1 MAQSLHY
8 QVFGKIAE
16 YYQVLRLIKL
26 SFLKDSLK
34 DTLSKTT
41 SVFSVLA
48 FTTCLLVLFFQNSVH
63 AQNSA
68 HTKNFTHTQQ
78 NKNSYT
84 DPTANDLRLAN
95 RAVSECPIL
104 ESIIDDNKSK
114 SDILASEAFVELQKT
129 QDGKLLID
137 NEACRESI
145 LEFVKSLCSS
155 NSPTNNLYCER
166 LGIQKSVVAD
176 TYKTFGQSAIDEL
189 GIDLAE
195 DIDFEL
201 NQNQNQPQQEQSRI
215 KFLAAGALFYLSPV
229 KKLRF
234 IPTAAR
240 GLANRVK
247 PVLNGALLVLA
258 TLGLSSCGDAAMTTG
273 PELVPSS
280 IEQVQA
286 QQNQQASCSPDDFI
300 LKNFNQT
307 KCIKI
312 PKATIT
318 YIDNEGNELSKV
330 DTIQDHS
337 IKIQF
342 DAQIGYVN
350 STTKSWR
357 NLNNLAQ
364 DTLQDM
370 FEIKLGSNGDN
381 LLSDVGNYSITV
393 DTDSQSNSYVIFD
406 PQIVYSAGTYTV
418 VIKNYA
424 TELDAPAILKSDNK
438 NAYLA
443 RVRREF
449 FFSAVQTACARNE
462 PGYFSLAKQNGTT
475 ACIRLPEVNYSVTT
489 DAQDDSKKSIRVEFD
504 SRVVFTDGSTW
515 NGLNDLYA
523 LKILDIRKA
532 GGGDLTLYNGS
543 INREHVSVT
552 QTDDSTIIDIEP
564 PTEGYEPG
572 HYTVR
577 VLNYATRQDVSDVI
591 GSTNKR
597 DYFNVI
603 DQQTSFMVGTACSRN
618 EAGYLQLG
626 NTDNADRCI
635 KLPEVTTTFT
645 PKYGQESTYFNG
657 NAETVIK
664 FKIDSEIMFLNDRG
678 ESQDLTKSNFLDMLM
693 IVPSS
698 GGSDLAREGGS
709 INQDRVRISKANNQT
724 VITIKPP
731 ASIGG
736 EFYPN
741 DSYFVSFKN
750 YVDKEDVDTIVQ
762 SGDLD
767 SYLAVAKK
775 EFRFNVSNT
784 ACASGAEG
792 YFLLNNSDGSSECIQ
807 LPKVSYTFTPSGG
820 SESNSPNGD
829 PTSVIK
835 VKVRSSDRLM
845 FLDAQG
851 ESQELT
857 KDRLLDML
865 YIAQSSGSDLARA
878 GGVIGRDQISVENT
892 GGLTITIEPPNS
904 STYSAGDYTVRFGNY
919 AKRDDVDKIISSDS
933 LQSYLERTLKEE
945 RFTISQTQ
953 CGSGE
958 FQLVMQDGDYD
969 CIRLPEVNYSFTKP
983 QEHDTAIE
991 IKFDSEIVFIN
1002 ESGKSVITKEN
1013 LRNMVS
1019 ITPDVNLSQDRL
1031 SVNHLNNRTTITIQ
1045 PPTRGYQTG
1054 DYEVRVTNYAK
1065 AFHADRILQARADS
1079 REDYIKNANNWRQF
1093 RIVANRPPCFQENY
1107 SGGQY
1112 EFELENPNGTK
1123 SCIKLPTVEYTFNPP
1138 SGGPDQTITIT
1149 FIDSEIVFV
1158 NEGGQSPLDNSNVGK
1173 IKLLDMLEITGE
1185 YTLRTLNEYN
1195 NTWNEE
1201 QVTIPDIA
1209 LPGGR
1214 IGLAQVSV
1222 DRAGGETTITV
1233 KPPPGGYAYLDG
1245 VVNSTVSA
1253 VKGGINYTL
1262 KVSNYAKKSDAARI
1276 VQSTNFNNDND
1287 SYLSSEKTKSE
1298 RPFFIEVKDNK
1309 CRETTNGPQLFPLE
1323 NQDGTAECITLPGVR
1338 YDFNPL
1344 KAASDPNT
1352 VITIN
1357 FNSAVVFV
1365 DEDNGWSH
1373 INKSKL
1379 LEMIEI
1385 RKDNGLDIVALNGAI
1400 GANKVSVGSVGG
1412 RTVITI
1418 QPPSGGYDGGNYA
1431 LKVLNYV
1438 KEADANKVSQ
1448 ARNIY
1453 EYLNTIA
1460 AGREAF
1466 TVGEDVVQCTG
1477 DQFRLIGSNG
1487 VQECIEIP
1495 QVSGYVFDPPEGGPN
1510 ATITVNF
1517 DSKIRFIDNDGNHN
1531 VGQDEIHQML
1541 EVTRNGRLITIDK
1554 SKLSARV
1561 SNRGRTVITIAPP
1574 TGGYEAGNYVFT
1586 LSNYVKEADA
1596 NKVSGA
1602 NNRREYLASVEDQTS
1617 FVVGEDVVQ
1626 CTDGQFRLIKS
1637 DGEPECI
1644 EIPQVSGYVFDPT
1657 EGDSDATITVNF
1669 DSKIKFISSENGQNY
1684 NVGPNEIHQMLEVT
1698 RNGRLVTIDKSKLSA
1713 RVSNRGRT
1721 VITIEP
1727 PSSGYE
1733 AGNYVFTLS
1742 NYVKEADANKVS
1754 SASNRREYLA
1764 QAESQKSFAVG
1775 AVQCEADQFRLIM
1788 PDGPIQ
1794 CVTLPTVS
1802 YNVENGGTLGSNRAL
1817 VATFDSPI
1825 GHFAGTIIYRPSLIG
1840 TYTLRDMVEVKK
1852 DGGADLAESGGVL
1865 DHKVSING
1873 AGTEITIGPPESGWD
1888 EGNYTVSIGGFVK
1901 LDDADAVLAATNTN
1915 EYVSRAAENAEITFG
1930 VGDGPVSCRIQSQSY
1945 SYDFTSSDDQDTDTF
1960 HCGTNIEE
1968 QLEYLDSL
1976 QIDPSLMQ
1984 AQVAYNK
1991 ADPDTTYVID
2001 VTFIVSEDSLTL
2013 DDRDTWE
2020 SRLEGY
2026 ILNVNK
2032 IYQRSGVN
2040 VEFRVVEVKAGLVD
2054 YITCPT
2060 PPCDVPSLDR
2070 LTARG
2075 TLSLL
2080 SELVTRIQN
2089 DDEVDLVYGI
2099 ARYGGTDVTT
2109 YGIAST
2115 RLKNASKNFAARFA
2129 SIGSINNYLDDNTFT
2144 VALAHEFG
2152 HNLGLMHDKD
2162 TLQCNGDPYPDSRN
2176 FTGYGYGYGG
2186 QYSSL
2191 PIGTIM
2197 SYALSRQQLPL
2208 FSKQTAEES
2217 LVSNIC
2223 RDDFFSSPYGYCNS
2237 DNKAISIRIGDEDA
2251 NSSEALQYTIED
2263 ASKYTCN
2270 NTLPDSC

>member
-63 AQNSA
+63 AQNSTHTQNPAYAQNSA

-129 QDGKLLID
+129 QDGQLLID

-155 NSPTNNLYCER
+155 NSPTNNLFCER

-201 NQNQNQPQQEQSRI
+201 NQNQPQQEQSKI

-247 PVLNGALLVLA
+247 PVLSGALLVLA

-273 PELVPSS
+273 PELVSSS

-318 YIDNEGNELSKV
+318 YIDSEGTELSKV

-342 DAQIGYVN
+342 NAQIGYVN

-475 ACIRLPEVNYSVTT
+475 ECIRLPEVNYSVTT

-504 SRVVFTDGSTW
+504 SRVVFTDGATW

-523 LKILDIRKA
+523 LKILDIRST
-532 GGGDLTLYNGS
+532 GGDLTLYNGS

-552 QTDDSTIIDIEP
+552 QTDDSTTIDIEP

-577 VLNYATRQDVSDVI
+577 VLNYATNQDVSDVI

-741 DSYFVSFKN
+741 DSYFVSLKN

-784 ACASGAEG
+784 PCASGAEG
-792 YFLLNNSDGSSECIQ
+792 YFLLNNSDGSSECIE

-851 ESQELT
+851 VSQEIT

-865 YIAQSSGSDLARA
+865 YIAQSNGSDLARV
-878 GGVIGRDQISVENT
+878 GGAIGRDQISVENT
-892 GGLTITIEPPNS
+892 GGLIITVEPPNS
-904 STYSAGDYTVRFGNY
+904 STYSAGDYVVRFGNY
-919 AKRDDVDKIISSDS
+919 AKRDDVDKIVSSDS
-933 LQSYLERTLKEE
+933 LQSYLEYILEE
-945 RFTISQTQ
+945 TQ
-953 CGSGE
+953 FSVNTTETPCSSGTAGY
-958 FQLVMQDGDYD
+958 FQLVRQNGTYD
-969 CIRLPEVNYSFTKP
+969 CIRLPEVNYTFTRP
-983 QEHDTAIE
+983 EEHNTE
-991 IKFDSEIVFIN
+991 IKIQFDSEVVFIN

-1031 SVNHLNNRTTITIQ
+1031 SVNHLNNRTTITVQ
-1045 PPTRGYQTG
+1045 PPPVGYVTG
-1054 DYEVRVTNYAK
+1054 KYTVRVTNYAK
-1065 AFHADRILQARADS
+1065 TFHADRILQANDES
-1079 REDYIKNANNWRQF
+1079 RNDYIENANNWKQF
-1093 RIVANRPPCFQENY
+1093 RIIANRPPCSEGSN
-1107 SGGQY
+1107 GQGKY
-1112 EFELENPNGTK
+1112 EFILQNPNGTTD
-1123 SCIKLPTVEYTFNPP
+1123 CIRLPEIDYTFDPP
-1138 SGGPDQTITIT
+1138 EGGENQEIKIK
-1149 FIDSEIVFV
+1149 FDSEIVFV
-1158 NEGGQSPLDNSNVGK
+1158 DESGQFVLGNSISDKLK
-1173 IKLLDMLEITGE
+1173 ILDMLEITGS
-1185 YTLRTLNEYN
+1185 YTLRTRNPQDGSINEKPI
-1195 NTWNEE
+1195 
-1201 QVTIPDIA
+1201 TITDIT
-1209 LPGGR
+1209 LPGGK

-1222 DRAGGETTITV
+1222 DHTGGKTTITIR
-1233 KPPPGGYAYLDG
+1233 PPFGGYTAVDIDP
-1245 VVNSTVSA
+1245 NTSTIV
-1253 VKGGINYTL
+1253 GGINYKL
-1262 KVSNYAKKSDAARI
+1262 KVSKYAKEADAASI
-1276 VQSTNFNNDND
+1276 VQAENFQGYLNDGR
-1287 SYLSSEKTKSE
+1287 TKSE
-1298 RPFFIEVKDNK
+1298 RPFFVEYTSGNLCSDDQF
-1309 CRETTNGPQLFPLE
+1309 QLE
-1323 NQDGTAECITLPGVR
+1323 IQDGTIECIILPEVS
-1338 YDFNPL
+1338 YTI
-1344 KAASDPNT
+1344 DPQTNNIAHKE
-1352 VITIN
+1352 ITID
-1357 FNSAVVFV
+1357 FDSAVVFL
-1365 DEDNGWSH
+1365 DDNGVVSA
-1373 INKSKL
+1373 INNSNL

-1385 RKDNGLDIVALNGAI
+1385 RRDNGRDIAVPGGTI
-1400 GANKVSVGSVGG
+1400 DSSKVSTRIVGG

-1418 QPPSGGYDGGNYA
+1418 QPPDGRGYADGDYTVQVGNYVKTDDAIKVSRARNLYDYLNELKEEQRFTVGICTGERHFTLTDTRGEPTCISLPQVDYEFDPPAGSADQTIKIKFDSKIVFVDEDGQIFEINKFRILEMIEIGSDDNDLAVQGGAIGQPQVSINDAKTIITIEAPDGGYANGEYNLKIQNYA
-1431 LKVLNYV
+1431 
-1438 KEADANKVSQ
+1438 KEADAELIVLSTNISTYMGKLRDVDEGITFRVVDGTDDDNDNDDDSDDDDDDNDDDNNNFELTNADGTTQLITLPKVSYTFNDSSRATLPSKGVEAIIKIEFDSEVVFLDESGQ
-1448 ARNIY
+1448 SRLTTEKLLEMLHMTNNDWLSDFNIIENYEDNQDKISVRNINGKTTITI
-1453 EYLNTIA
+1453 EYLSLYYIMSFGN
-1460 AGREAF
+1460 F
-1466 TVGEDVVQCTG
+1466 T
-1477 DQFRLIGSNG
+1477 L
-1487 VQECIEIP
+1487 
-1495 QVSGYVFDPPEGGPN
+1495 
-1510 ATITVNF
+1510 TV
-1517 DSKIRFIDNDGNHN
+1517 
-1531 VGQDEIHQML
+1531 
-1541 EVTRNGRLITIDK
+1541 
-1554 SKLSARV
+1554 
-1561 SNRGRTVITIAPP
+1561 
-1574 TGGYEAGNYVFT
+1574 GNYVK
-1586 LSNYVKEADA
+1586 SQDA
-1596 NKVSGA
+1596 QKVL
-1602 NNRREYLASVEDQTS
+1602 N
-1617 FVVGEDVVQ
+1617 
-1626 CTDGQFRLIKS
+1626 
-1637 DGEPECI
+1637 
-1644 EIPQVSGYVFDPT
+1644 
-1657 EGDSDATITVNF
+1657 
-1669 DSKIKFISSENGQNY
+1669 
-1684 NVGPNEIHQMLEVT
+1684 
-1698 RNGRLVTIDKSKLSA
+1698 
-1713 RVSNRGRT
+1713 
-1721 VITIEP
+1721 
-1727 PSSGYE
+1727 
-1733 AGNYVFTLS
+1733 
-1742 NYVKEADANKVS
+1742 
-1754 SASNRREYLA
+1754 
-1764 QAESQKSFAVG
+1764 
-1775 AVQCEADQFRLIM
+1775 
-1788 PDGPIQ
+1788 
-1794 CVTLPTVS
+1794 
-1802 YNVENGGTLGSNRAL
+1802 
-1817 VATFDSPI
+1817 
-1825 GHFAGTIIYRPSLIG
+1825 
-1840 TYTLRDMVEVKK
+1840 
-1852 DGGADLAESGGVL
+1852 
-1865 DHKVSING
+1865 
-1873 AGTEITIGPPESGWD
+1873 
-1888 EGNYTVSIGGFVK
+1888 
-1901 LDDADAVLAATNTN
+1901 ATNTSSYLQKVKSEKVFDVSASCN
-1915 EYVSRAAENAEITFG
+1915 DIEYTAPMLADEWEQEEDREFV
-1930 VGDGPVSCRIQSQSY
+1930 
-1945 SYDFTSSDDQDTDTF
+1945 
-1960 HCGTNIEE
+1960 CGTDELMQE
-1968 QLEYLDSL
+1968 QLELLDHL
-1976 QIDPSLMQ
+1976 PTDEGMQ
-1984 AQVAYNK
+1984 AQVQYRR
-1991 ADPDTTYVID
+1991 ADPGTKYYID
-2001 VTFIVSEDSLTL
+2001 IAFIISQETLEQSSLSYWRRVL
-2013 DDRDTWE
+2013 DI
-2020 SRLEGY
+2020 Y
-2026 ILNVNK
+2026 IPKVNE
-2032 IYQRSGVN
+2032 IYQNSGVN
-2040 VEFRVVEVKAGLVD
+2040 VEFRVKPEAVKPFSGYKRYLA
-2054 YITCPT
+2054 CSEN
-2060 PPCDVPSLDR
+2060 VPSLD
-2070 LTARG
+2070 G
-2075 TLSLL
+2075 LSGGVNEHDILQ
-2080 SELVTRIQN
+2080 ELVPRIRKEN
-2089 DDEVDLVYGI
+2089 NADIVYGI
-2099 ARYGGTDVTT
+2099 VNYAPTDGKILLGRAQLRHKSHTS
-2109 YGIAST
+2109 I
-2115 RLKNASKNFAARFA
+2115 RAARLN
-2129 SIGSINNYLDDNTFT
+2129 SVGSVTSRTSNLNDLTFT
-2144 VALAHEFG
+2144 LAHELG
-2152 HNLGLMHDKD
+2152 HSLGLWHDID
-2162 TLQCNGDPYPDSRN
+2162 TLVSQTGLTKSQLRNDLPDVMIRPAAQ
-2176 FTGYGYGYGG
+2176 GYGG
-2186 QYSSL
+2186 QDSRL
-2191 PIGTIM
+2191 EIGTIM
-2197 SYALSRQQLPL
+2197 SYPRPNQAISL
-2208 FSKQTAEES
+2208 FSDNENLTKSE
-2217 LVSNIC
+2217 IC
-2223 RDDFFSSPYGYCNS
+2223 QDDVFDLGTVRYGYCGYHTSVLGSHN
-2237 DNKAISIRIGDEDA
+2237 IRIGDSQAD
-2251 NSSEALQYTIED
+2251 SSEALQWTIED
-2263 ASKYTCN
+2263 ASNYSPATSSSVAQ
-2270 NTLPDSC
+2270 PDLEN